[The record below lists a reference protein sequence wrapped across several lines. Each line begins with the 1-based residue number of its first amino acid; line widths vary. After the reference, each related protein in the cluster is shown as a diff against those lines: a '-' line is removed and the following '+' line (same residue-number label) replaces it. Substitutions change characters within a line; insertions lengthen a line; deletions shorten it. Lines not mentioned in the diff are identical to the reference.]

1 MPRIKLDSFDA
12 ARGCPRRRYGPGMEA
27 PDAATSRE
35 FAPQTH
41 AASCRIEAAA
51 IRAGDDCLFFQY
63 IRDTRYIERR
73 RFRQNVAVKCA
84 VYDLSIKLHV

>member
-51 IRAGDDCLFFQY
+51 IRAGDDCLFFSIY
-63 IRDTRYIERR
+63 SRHSVYYEAEISS
-73 RFRQNVAVKCA
+73 KCCR
-84 VYDLSIKLHV
+84 